1 MERTINYNEKTIP
14 NSLKKW
20 YGTLFTDLRHGEG
33 KLTSKD
39 FMAIIRFAVDIRLV
53 GSGLFKKSK
62 SITDLVLGTLYT
74 HRLGLG

>member
-1 MERTINYNEKTIP
+1 MGETP
-14 NSLKKW
+14 
-20 YGTLFTDLRHGEG
+20 FTNLRHGKG

-39 FMAIIRFAVDIRLV
+39 FMAILRFAVGIQLV

-62 SITDLVLGTLYT
+62 SITGLVLGTLYT

>member
-1 MERTINYNEKTIP
+1 
-14 NSLKKW
+14 
-20 YGTLFTDLRHGEG
+20 
-33 KLTSKD
+33 
-39 FMAIIRFAVDIRLV
+39 MAIIRFAVDIQLV